1 MKSKGN
7 RYALVGGGYSSEMEH
22 WPGIFEAL
30 VLNLSLQKRE
40 EKLCQQSTTK

>member
-1 MKSKGN
+1 MHLWEGE
-7 RYALVGGGYSSEMEH
+7 YSSEVGH

-40 EKLCQQSTTK
+40 EKLFQQSITK